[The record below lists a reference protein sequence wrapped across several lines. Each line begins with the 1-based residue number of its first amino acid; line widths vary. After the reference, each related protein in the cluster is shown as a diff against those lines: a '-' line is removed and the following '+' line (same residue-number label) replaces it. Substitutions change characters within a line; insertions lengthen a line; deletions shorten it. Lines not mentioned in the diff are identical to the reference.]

1 MRAFTPL
8 AALAVLAIAV
18 PASAFTQQTAASGA
32 SPEDPD
38 MRLESAG
45 SSLQGAVMRSSLR
58 MDGSADD
65 AGDGAVSFGY
75 LTSTSAK
82 DPATAGAQREFD
94 NELPNVRTPG
104 VVTYGP
110 GMRAHAVATPQG
122 K

>member
-18 PASAFTQQTAASGA
+18 PASAFTQQTTASSA

-45 SSLQGAVMRSSLR
+45 SSLQGAVMRSSHLV
-58 MDGSADD
+58 DGSADD

-75 LTSTSAK
+75 LTSTSATGRT
-82 DPATAGAQREFD
+82 TAGAQREFD

-110 GMRAHAVATPQG
+110 GMAAKAAATPST

>member
-18 PASAFTQQTAASGA
+18 PASAFTQQTAAS

-58 MDGSADD
+58 ADGGADD

-75 LTSTSAK
+75 LTSTSATG
-82 DPATAGAQREFD
+82 PATAGAQREFD

-110 GMRAHAVATPQG
+110 GMAAKAAAIPSP